1 MMNWKKILEYLRHSL
16 QYLFLLGVVI
26 FISLLFPNNIRFKFR
41 YELGQ
46 IWYYEDLSA
55 PFDFGIR
62 KTEAEITKELQDL
75 KQEFLPFYRQDDTVA
90 SVRLRRYDAYF
101 DQQLKSIEGRQ
112 FPDVQHFSETY
123 RSYGKK
129 MLGRIFERGIIS
141 LDTAHQKMGKNFVV
155 NILHNGASRQQTLG
169 NLATPDFIHRL
180 LLDSL
185 RKKTY
190 PDADFLFPILEDL
203 AVPNIRY
210 DRQLTEESQQQMISS
225 LEQYQGM
232 VRKGELIVPRGGVI
246 TDVVLQ
252 KLESLK
258 ENYERQVSERNTQWG
273 VLLGYFLITSM
284 IIGMYVLYLRYYHFR
299 VFQQVNEL
307 LFLFSAILIFT
318 YLVYLIGKIEDLNI
332 YMVPFAVV
340 PIVIKTFYDN
350 WLALFTHLVIVLLA
364 SFLTSQGFEFTFLQI
379 LVGMV
384 ILLTN
389 IDPRNWTRFFN
400 SILYVFFAYSVGYL
414 SLALI
419 ERGGIQNFDW
429 PIYNWIFLN
438 AFLTLLAFPL
448 IPLLERVFGFTSA
461 VALVELSDMNRPLL
475 QELALKAPGTL
486 QHSLQVANLAEAA
499 ARRVGANHLLVRVGA
514 LYHDIGKTVHPEYF
528 IENQSGYNPH
538 SELSYLESARII
550 IGHVT
555 EGEKMAR
562 RYRLPKVLT
571 DFILTHH
578 GTTLVEYFY
587 RKFLQD
593 NPGVAPEEWLFCYPG
608 PKPRS
613 KEESILMLADSI
625 EAAAKATLKNP
636 SPEDIQILVEKIVAG
651 KLAQGQLD
659 DSMLTFQELEKCK
672 TVFRQ
677 ILRSVYHAR
686 IEYPEKPTEQKP

>member
-1 MMNWKKILEYLRHSL
+1 MMNWKKILAYLRQSL
-16 QYLFLLGVVI
+16 QYLFLLGVVV
-26 FISLLFPNNIRFKFR
+26 FISLLFPNNIRFKYR
-41 YELGQ
+41 YEIGQ
-46 IWYYEDLSA
+46 IWYYDDLSA

-62 KTEAEITKELQDL
+62 KTDAEISKELTDL
-75 KQEFLPFYRQDDTVA
+75 KQEFSPFYRQDDSIA
-90 SVRLRRYDAYF
+90 GLRLRRYDTYY
-101 DQQLKSIEGRQ
+101 DQQFKTIEGRQ
-112 FPDVQHFSETY
+112 FPDVQRFPEVY

-129 MLGRIFERGIIS
+129 MLGRIFERGIVA
-141 LDTAHQKMGKNFVV
+141 LDTAHHNRGKNFVI
-155 NILHNGASRQQTLG
+155 NILRNGSASQQTLS
-169 NLATPDFIHRL
+169 NLTTYGEIRRL

-185 RKKTY
+185 RKKIY
-190 PDADFLFPILEDL
+190 PDADFLFPILEEL
-203 AVPNIRY
+203 AVSNICY
-210 DRQLTEESQQQMISS
+210 DRTLTEESQQQMIAS

-246 TDVVLQ
+246 TSVVLQ

-258 ENYERQVSERNTQWG
+258 ENYERQITERSSQWG
-273 VLLGYFLITSM
+273 ILLGYFLITLM
-284 IIGMYVLYLRYYHFR
+284 IIGMYVMYLRLYHFR
-299 VFQQVNEL
+299 VFQHVNEL

-318 YLVYLIGKIEDLNI
+318 YFVYLVGQIENLNI

-364 SFLTSQGFEFTFLQI
+364 SFLTSHGFEFTFLQI

-384 ILLTN
+384 ILLIN

-400 SILYVFFAYSVGYL
+400 SILYIFFAYSVGYFAL
-414 SLALI
+414 DLI
-419 ERGGIQNFDW
+419 EHGGFEQFDW
-429 PIYNWIFLN
+429 TIYKWIFIN

-499 ARRVGANHLLVRVGA
+499 ARRVGANHLLVRVAA
-514 LYHDIGKTVHPEYF
+514 LYHDIGKTVMPEYF

-538 SELSYLESARII
+538 NELSYLESARII
-550 IGHVT
+550 IGHIP

-562 RYRLPKVLT
+562 RYRLPKVLI

-587 RKFLQD
+587 RKYLQE
-593 NPGVAPEEWLFCYPG
+593 NPDVPAEDWLFCYPG
-608 PKPRS
+608 PKPRT

-636 SPEDIQILVEKIVAG
+636 TPEDIQILVEKIVAG

-659 DSMLTFQELEKCK
+659 DSLLTFQELERCK

-686 IEYPEKPTEQKP
+686 IEYPERPGSSN